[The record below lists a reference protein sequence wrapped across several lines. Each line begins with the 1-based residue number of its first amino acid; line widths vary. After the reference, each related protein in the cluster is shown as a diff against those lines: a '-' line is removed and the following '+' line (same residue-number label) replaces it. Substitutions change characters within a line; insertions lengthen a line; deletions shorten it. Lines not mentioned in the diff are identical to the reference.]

1 MTRIEKSLWREKN
14 ALVYPIEIIFFGFP
28 YDFDAITCFQQTTAL
43 ACVSL
48 KKSEK
53 PSFKEE
59 NEI

>member
-1 MTRIEKSLWREKN
+1 MSYDENRKEFMEREKR
-14 ALVYPIEIIFFGFP
+14 LVYPIEIIFFGFP

-53 PSFKEE
+53 TFL
-59 NEI
+59 